1 MNRGKTATIL
11 DEDYTEEIEEYLD
24 QREIERE
31 EYELL
36 NSFRKFVGYEE
47 VLYSD
52 QQIRDQVRWRI

>member
-11 DEDYTEEIEEYLD
+11 EEDYTEEIDDYLD

-31 EYELL
+31 EYELI
-36 NSFRKFVGYEE
+36 NSFRKFCGYFEGNTSDEE

-52 QQIRDQVRWRI
+52 Q

>member
-11 DEDYTEEIEEYLD
+11 EEDYTEEIEEYLD

-52 QQIRDQVRWRI
+52 Q